1 MAQKLL
7 RYYKYISKTLGTQG
21 KIELAKMTKI
31 PSMIACIE
39 PDSDKNIETFK
50 TAIEKMTKNAAPDFS

>member
-7 RYYKYISKTLGTQG
+7 RYYKYINKTLGTQG

-31 PSMIACIE
+31 PSMFASTE
-39 PDSDKNIETFK
+39 PDSEKNITTFK
-50 TAIEKMTKNAAPDFS
+50 NAVEKITNLTAPEF

>member
-31 PSMIACIE
+31 PSMFASTE
-39 PDSDKNIETFK
+39 PDSDKNIQNFK
-50 TAIEKMTKNAAPDFS
+50 SAIEKITNSSAPEF